1 MKKFIPFDSFE
12 KACSPKGKTLHETMQ
27 ENCNARLAPEPPVP
41 CSDTPCP
48 PYWQATGELR
58 CLGNGLVD
66 REEADGCGN
75 SRWVRT
81 VDRVLWVEGALVA
94 CVDVG
99 DATESIFRE
108 ETNQC
113 GDVRR
118 VNTGNKCCTPAWIPS
133 TPLTYDCTQ
142 LTLRVNEEDG
152 CGNTRLN
159 STDNPVLWSTTGDT
173 RCQPGD
179 IFEVEQTNQCGETR
193 WFATGAP
200 CPCVPEWV
208 DLDIQRCTGTYV
220 EEQQSDGC
228 GATRWLASATE
239 VAWTNTGA
247 ERCGITDFVQ
257 LQQVNQCGTTRWF
270 TTATSCAEVEPP
282 APTVGFG
289 DGVGA
294 GGCYT
299 VTAPG
304 EVSYFINFGSDGQLT
319 EGSSLEMATIGNR
332 GVWAPAGD
340 VALYEIKCGA
350 VDPADGMTADT
361 WYPMPRTLIWSLSSG
376 GAPVGEFLDTVIS
389 IRRISDGLPIG
400 STTLDHI
407 QLGVGTECV

>member
-1 MKKFIPFDSFE
+1 MKKFIPFDTFE
-12 KACSPKGKTLHETMQ
+12 KQCLPKGKTLQETMQ
-27 ENCNARLAPEPPVP
+27 ENCDQVIQPDPPRPCNA
-41 CSDTPCP
+41 TPCP
-48 PYWQATGELR
+48 PYWQPTGETR
-58 CLGNGLVD
+58 CLGNGLID
-66 REEADGCGN
+66 QEE
-75 SRWVRT
+75 
-81 VDRVLWVEGALVA
+81 
-94 CVDVG
+94 
-99 DATESIFRE
+99 
-108 ETNQC
+108 
-113 GDVRR
+113 
-118 VNTGNKCCTPAWIPS
+118 K
-133 TPLTYDCTQ
+133 
-142 LTLRVNEEDG
+142 DG
-152 CGNTRLN
+152 CGNTRWTRTVDVVVWEATGVTECDVPNNRIQIEQKNQCGDIRLLN
-159 STDNPVLWSTTGDT
+159 TVELCCIPVWVNVDEDGPIYNCDQSMLRVEQEDGCGHTRLRANGQAVVWVGTGEQ

-179 IFEVEQTNQCGETR
+179 IYEVEQQNQCGETR

-208 DLDIQRCTGTYV
+208 DLGIQRCTGTYV